1 MMSSSLIIFS
11 FSFTFSN
18 SSLYDPAWVGSALP
32 IAIGWY
38 LTGLEF
44 TVRGTITVI
53 LTILWWFR
61 FMYQWPWEGW
71 FHGLDHEDWRFIDI
85 DKKLGGNSILYWLT
99 SLFGFHI
106 FPTLIVFFGLAPVEK
121 MFSAGNSGPE
131 LGPMDALAFTVTFL
145 GVAVS
150 YVADKQ
156 LSDYRLLDYGKDA
169 FLD

>member
-1 MMSSSLIIFS
+1 
-11 FSFTFSN
+11 
-18 SSLYDPAWVGSALP
+18 
-32 IAIGWY
+32 
-38 LTGLEF
+38 
-44 TVRGTITVI
+44 
-53 LTILWWFR
+53 
-61 FMYQWPWEGW
+61 MYQWPWEGW

-85 DKKLGGNSILYWLT
+85 DKKLGGNSVLYWLT

-106 FPTLIVFFGLAPVEK
+106 FPTLIVFFALGPVEK
-121 MFSAGNSGPE
+121 VYSAGKSGPE